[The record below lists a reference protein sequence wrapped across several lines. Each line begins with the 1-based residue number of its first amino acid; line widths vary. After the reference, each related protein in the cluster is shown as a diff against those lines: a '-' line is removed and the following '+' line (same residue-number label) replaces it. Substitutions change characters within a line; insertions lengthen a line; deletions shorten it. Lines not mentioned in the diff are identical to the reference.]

1 MHSELVLLSGIN
13 VIIHKMQFRTRLVD
27 SAQSLASIPCPAP
40 SRSVMN
46 WLEIWPWPPLIST
59 SLHRYACKPTTWL
72 VCGSKHLHTA
82 VNVVDAFVR
91 LFFLSSVTWPPL
103 LPSVTLSRTC
113 NRSPITVSQLLQM
126 QLLITLLSKLLWQTA
141 GLSFLCDAAP
151 VFLML
156 WTSVL
161 NGLLKVI
168 SLIHVC
174 SRLFK

>member
-72 VCGSKHLHTA
+72 VCGRKHLHTA
-82 VNVVDAFVR
+82 VNVVDAFDR
-91 LFFLSSVTWPPL
+91 LIFLSCHLTPSAPL
-103 LPSVTLSRTC
+103 SHQQ
-113 NRSPITVSQLLQM
+113 ITNYSFTASSDAAAY
-126 QLLITLLSKLLWQTA
+126 LIIEQTA
-141 GLSFLCDAAP
+141 LADCRFVFPVWRSSSFSHAMDFC
-151 VFLML
+151 VE
-156 WTSVL
+156 WTSEG
-161 NGLLKVI
+161 NFTNSCLL
-168 SLIHVC
+168 
-174 SRLFK
+174 